1 MDAALAE
8 RLDAVLGIAERL
20 AASHE
25 REDLFRTIVDE
36 TLRAL
41 RVDYVTIRLV
51 LEDRLVVVGLGGAR
65 RTTSPGRC
73 RRSGSTR
80 RGPPRSCAT
89 GRVSAWSDARLDP
102 RHAAERYPVLD
113 SPAISSRR

>member
-1 MDAALAE
+1 MDAALAA

-41 RVDYVTIRLV
+41 RVDHVTIRLV
-51 LEDRLVVVGLGGAR
+51 HEDRLQVV
-65 RTTSPGRC
+65 
-73 RRSGSTR
+73 
-80 RGPPRSCAT
+80 
-89 GRVSAWSDARLDP
+89 AWAGW
-102 RHAAERYPVLD
+102 
-113 SPAISSRR
+113 